1 MGGVRSKVEK
11 IWGRLIR
18 CGRSIAEL
26 ARTCHLQSAFICS
39 LEGIIDMQAEITM
52 QVKKVGSIFAS
63 SDAGDNQGENF
74 ISTKRDQT
82 EEQEIP

>member
-1 MGGVRSKVEK
+1 
-11 IWGRLIR
+11 
-18 CGRSIAEL
+18 
-26 ARTCHLQSAFICS
+26 
-39 LEGIIDMQAEITM
+39 MQAEITM